1 MSVTLTNAER
11 KARLPSAI
19 LGVDGE
25 KVRFGLNSTPAPG
38 RKWTG
43 RARHIGYTRTD
54 LAEELVGAKAYYD
67 ADSETGQHLKAAGY
81 TVVDWFYDAGRF
93 SLLP

>member
-1 MSVTLTNAER
+1 MT
-11 KARLPSAI
+11 ARLPS
-19 LGVDGE
+19 
-25 KVRFGLNSTPAPG
+25 
-38 RKWTG
+38 
-43 RARHIGYTRTD
+43 
-54 LAEELVGAKAYYD
+54 GALKAYYD